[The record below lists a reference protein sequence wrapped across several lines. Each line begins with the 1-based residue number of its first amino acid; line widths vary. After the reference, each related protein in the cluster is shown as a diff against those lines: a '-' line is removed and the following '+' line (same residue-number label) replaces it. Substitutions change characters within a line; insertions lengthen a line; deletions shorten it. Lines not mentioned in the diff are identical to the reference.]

1 MKTIADVLDS
11 VWGLLSAP
19 TPGTGKTFTR
29 FYRWSYPDDCQ
40 DSYFGVINAL
50 SVPTDPIQTVDVN
63 VNVYAKDINVQRG
76 IPDLTALNAM
86 ATSVISDMHH
96 KNNDVYDISYQFM
109 NVIREEVLN
118 AHLFNLRFK
127 LIFINN

>member
-11 VWGLLSAP
+11 VWGLLNTP
-19 TPGTGKTFTR
+19 NPGTGKTFTR

-63 VNVYAKDINVQRG
+63 VNLYAKDINVQRG